1 MTETFKTGIANAAI
15 ADGLVVAINASVA
28 DGVKLPAAVTDFAFG
43 VTYGST
49 TASGQA
55 ISVQTEGEARVV
67 ASATVTRG
75 QLVKYGT
82 DGKILPVAAGGDKA
96 LGVCTVGAGAGEFAR
111 VYISRVTN

>member
-1 MTETFKTGIANAAI
+1 MTDSFRTGIANAAI
-15 ADGLVVAINASVA
+15 ADGLVVTINASVA
-28 DGVKLPAAVTDFAFG
+28 DGVKLPAAATDFAFG

-49 TASGQA
+49 SASGQA

-82 DGKILPVAAGGDKA
+82 DGKILPVASAGDKA
-96 LGVCTVGAGAGEFAR
+96 IGVCTIGAGADEYAR
-111 VYISRVTN
+111 VYIARVTN